1 MTGVTSSV
9 RHDTHAST
17 VVRWLSTDS
26 PGMDRDRM
34 HYRGVLIGCEGGNV
48 KEYQL
53 LYLREATNDDNAE
66 IAKLA
71 GEGWEVEHVV
81 PPAILGADA
90 ARKGAS
96 SPALLFARRA
106 VGIPT
111 MGGS

>member
-1 MTGVTSSV
+1 M
-9 RHDTHAST
+9 
-17 VVRWLSTDS
+17 STDP
-26 PGMDRDRM
+26 PGTNRGRT
-34 HYRGVLIGCEGGNV
+34 HYRGVLNGCKGANV
-48 KEYQL
+48 KEYKL

-81 PPAILGADA
+81 PPAILGAEA
-90 ARKGAS
+90 APKGAS

-106 VGIPT
+106 VGVPT